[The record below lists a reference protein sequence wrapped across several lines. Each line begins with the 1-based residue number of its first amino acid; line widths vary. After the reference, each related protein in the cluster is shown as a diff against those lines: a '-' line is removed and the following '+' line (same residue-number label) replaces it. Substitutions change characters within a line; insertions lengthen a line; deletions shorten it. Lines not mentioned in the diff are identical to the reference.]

1 MVVGINED
9 VAAASLLTLHDN
21 NIEDFDKHD
30 IFTNIEFEYIVTS
43 IKKCLFHQPM
53 IDFVNKLELSD
64 QRYQNNINVIDK
76 IYKGGLLCPMK

>member
-1 MVVGINED
+1 MVVGSNKD

-64 QRYQNNINVIDK
+64 QRYQTNGNVR
-76 IYKGGLLCPMK
+76 YESYRGNYYFL